1 MRAGCA
7 ARSFFQF
14 LIGYSEIEKVD
25 DVFSTVGML
34 VHGNGSCP
42 STTHSR
48 QVPLWTKPAHCRYPT
63 LEHCMADIA
72 AHLCRSKRQKSK
84 SARSHARGRRWI
96 GSGTNGKPSVRRQ
109 LLPDLAVVLSSRHA
123 ARNHLRDTDHDSD
136 DARRFRSKRSTGYIG
151 RAKFLAHRTRKQK
164 NDRAIDRTYQSAI
177 KRLPETKKEIYP
189 WVDVR
194 PAPPAATEYKQ
205 YGRFAIFEFQ

>member
-136 DARRFRSKRSTGYIG
+136 DAGRFRSERSNGINRAGKILGAPNKKRKT
-151 RAKFLAHRTRKQK
+151 
-164 NDRAIDRTYQSAI
+164 DRAIDRTYQSAI
-177 KRLPETKKEIYP
+177 KRLPEAEKKKSDP

-194 PAPPAATEYKQ
+194 PAPPAATKYKQ
-205 YGRFAIFEFQ
+205 

>member
-72 AHLCRSKRQKSK
+72 AHLGRSIAS
-84 SARSHARGRRWI
+84 RSHARGRRWI
-96 GSGTNGKPSVRRQ
+96 GSGTNGKPSVRRHYCPAWRLSYPPA
-109 LLPDLAVVLSSRHA
+109 LLRVTIYA
-123 ARNHLRDTDHDSD
+123 TDHDSD
-136 DARRFRSKRSTGYIG
+136 DAGRFRSERSNGINRAGKILGAPNKKRKT
-151 RAKFLAHRTRKQK
+151 
-164 NDRAIDRTYQSAI
+164 DRAIDRTYQSAI
-177 KRLPETKKEIYP
+177 KRLPE
-189 WVDVR
+189 
-194 PAPPAATEYKQ
+194 APRQPRAAPQ
-205 YGRFAIFEFQ
+205 AAVCLCSGHG